1 MRILALTSWWPE
13 PANNGSRLRIASL
26 LRAMAQRHDIHL
38 ISFFQEPVT
47 EAQIRR
53 MREICTAVEAIPQPV
68 WRPRPGEQI
77 LSLWHPEPSSFRATW
92 SAAFDAC
99 VRRAATD
106 APDMVI
112 AFQTGVARYALSVPG
127 VPRLLEELEVGNFY
141 THVHLQ
147 KMPHHRLRAWL
158 TWRKQ
163 TAYIRRLLGHFDACT
178 VVSVNE
184 QRLTHAIA
192 PGATVYV
199 LPNGTD
205 VSVGDQDWGA
215 PQPDTLIYPGAL
227 TFDANFDA
235 VDYFLRDIFP
245 RVKAQRPEVRF
256 VVTGNAPPTLR
267 TALPQI
273 EGVEFTGYVPDV
285 RPVIARSWCE
295 VVPLRSGGGTRLKV
309 LEALALGVPVV
320 STPKGIEGLAL
331 DDDIHVLVA
340 PTTDEFVDAT
350 LRILDQPELRARL
363 AEAGRRRVAELY
375 DWRIIGQQMNE
386 LIEEIIRQH
395 SGRRSVYS
403 THVRKGVANR

>member
-1 MRILALTSWWPE
+1 MSVIRIGA
-13 PANNGSRLRIASL
+13 
-26 LRAMAQRHDIHL
+26 
-38 ISFFQEPVT
+38 
-47 EAQIRR
+47 
-53 MREICTAVEAIPQPV
+53 
-68 WRPRPGEQI
+68 RPNR
-77 LSLWHPEPSSFRATW
+77 
-92 SAAFDAC
+92 
-99 VRRAATD
+99 
-106 APDMVI
+106 
-112 AFQTGVARYALSVPG
+112 
-127 VPRLLEELEVGNFY
+127 
-141 THVHLQ
+141 
-147 KMPHHRLRAWL
+147 
-158 TWRKQ
+158 
-163 TAYIRRLLGHFDACT
+163 
-178 VVSVNE
+178 
-184 QRLTHAIA
+184 
-192 PGATVYV
+192 
-199 LPNGTD
+199 
-205 VSVGDQDWGA
+205 
-215 PQPDTLIYPGAL
+215 DTLIYPGAL

-375 DWRIIGQQMNE
+375 DWRVIGERMND
-386 LIEEIIRQH
+386 LINEVAE
-395 SGRRSVYS
+395 RRRRV
-403 THVRKGVANR
+403 VPGLQRIGNA

>member
-26 LRAMAQRHDIHL
+26 LRALAQRHDIHL

-53 MREICTAVEAIPQPV
+53 MREICIAVEAIPQPA

-99 VRRAATD
+99 VRRAAID

-112 AFQTGVARYALSVPG
+112 AFETGVARYALSVPG

-141 THVHLQ
+141 THVLLQ
-147 KMPHHRLRAWL
+147 TTPHRRLRAWL

-163 TAYIRRLLGHFDACT
+163 AAYIRHLLGHFDACT
-178 VVSVNE
+178 VVSANE

-192 PGATVYV
+192 PDATVYV

-205 VSVGDQDWGA
+205 VHTGDQSWGA

-235 VDYFLRDIFP
+235 VDYFLREIFP
-245 RVKAQRPEVRF
+245 HVKARRPKVRF
-256 VVTGNAPPTLR
+256 VVTGNAPPTR
-267 TALPQI
+267 RAALPQV
-273 EGVEFTGYVPDV
+273 EGVEFTGYIPDV

-309 LEALALGVPVV
+309 IEALALGVPVV

-331 DDDIHVLVA
+331 EHDHHVLVA
-340 PTTDEFVDAT
+340 DSPESFATAT

-375 DWRIIGQQMNE
+375 DWRIIGERLNDLINE
-386 LIEEIIRQH
+386 VAE
-395 SGRRSVYS
+395 RRWRIAPRPRRIGN
-403 THVRKGVANR
+403 T